1 MALTGHKQQGFAI
14 ITENTAEDGTVTET
28 ISGGKLTRHVVS
40 FSANRGTSE
49 QEYYAGDQLE
59 ESELDTTGTLT
70 IALSGLSLADEAAL
84 GGHDYDS
91 STNTMTET
99 EEDAPPYVRYGAIG
113 VGRNNGT
120 VFYRVVKVF
129 KAKFTPADENL
140 ATKQRTVTFSGH
152 SLSGSFYP
160 NCDGDIRSKSE
171 FSSYDAA
178 LADLKTFLNIS

>member
-1 MALTGHKQQGFAI
+1 MALTGHKKQGYAI
-14 ITENTAEDGTVTET
+14 ITESTASDGTVTET
-28 ISGGKLTRHVVS
+28 LSGGKLTSHVVS

-59 ESELDTTGTLT
+59 ESELDTTGTLS
-70 IALSGLSLADEAAL
+70 IELSGLSLEDEAAL
-84 GGHDYDS
+84 GGHDY
-91 STNTMTET
+91 TTGTMTES

-120 VFYRVVKVF
+120 VFYRVVKVY

-160 NCDGDIRSKSE
+160 NCDGNIRAKSE
-171 FSSYDAA
+171 FTTYESA
-178 LADLKTFLNIS
+178 LADLKTFLGIS